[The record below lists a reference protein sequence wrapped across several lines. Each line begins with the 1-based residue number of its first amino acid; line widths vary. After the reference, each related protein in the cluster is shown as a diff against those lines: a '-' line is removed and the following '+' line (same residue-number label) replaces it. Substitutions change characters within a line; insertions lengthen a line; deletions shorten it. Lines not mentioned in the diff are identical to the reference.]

1 MIYEVYSDAPKLVN
15 KPYWYDYNCAIA
27 YAAKLQKAFVNNY
40 FAVRRIAQYRTVN
53 FTPHSLETAESQ
65 L

>member
-1 MIYEVYSDAPKLVN
+1 MIYEVYSDTPRLVN

-27 YAAKLQKAFVNNY
+27 YATKLQKVFVNNY

-53 FTPHSLETAESQ
+53 FISAR
-65 L
+65 